1 MDQAFQ
7 TAYFESIAALTF
19 VLNEVTEYIQEAID
33 VTAES
38 QKISKSLGRTF
49 SLANDELKPALN
61 NLNGTITQKL
71 SVAFAG
77 LEKGL
82 SLNTEEV
89 INLAVEQK
97 ILGQEY
103 KKTIALFA
111 DLQKSFNFS
120 TTQSNQLSK
129 VLQNT
134 STKFG
139 VSVEFL
145 VDSLDSFLQKNKDI
159 LSVTDLTQPAA
170 EAVTMLRGM
179 FGEGSSNQKD
189 LESFIGLLLSSGTSG
204 IKEISNLGITQ
215 ERRLLGTAKSAE
227 EFTDIVIAALRK
239 SYDTV
244 QRSLAGVGN
253 AGDVLTNKTLISST
267 LFEQAGGSVIRLGNQ
282 LDDIITAFEEA
293 DKNTTDFSQK
303 LAKAF
308 DPLKEGFLVYIE
320 AGTETLDEFFNL
332 IKSGTTKVQDFITN
346 NIENLS
352 ATKLATGA
360 LISLAAAAA
369 STNIALRASVR
380 ARDVRLEAITRPGP
394 VVTVGEQLKT
404 FFQPLTN
411 LLKGAIFSP
420 IATFKVAFG
429 ALVTGAKALLLPL
442 LKIVGIFAL
451 VGTVVGGFISSIK
464 EGLDLG
470 PFFKGIKDVAMGLFK
485 VFFKIGEFIGKV
497 FTVVLYPVVLLFN
510 KLGGLLSYIVGSDSE
525 KTTDQIKQNLQE
537 KQKIDILGE
546 IASNTASTSQGINDL
561 SKDKTTSTP
570 PSGAKDPQKV
580 AQTFRERALFEMA
593 ARILEQSKVQVILA
607 KGSSVL
613 DPDTGIKIISSD
625 IKQSLDRVVEKLGGL
640 EVLLKGIDNKN
651 LESVLK
657 QGDLIDVLKSV
668 DYTQANTTEEV
679 RVIIESN
686 VDTITATAGY
696 GGG

>member
-1 MDQAFQ
+1 MTPEFQ
-7 TAYFESIAALTF
+7 TAYFESIAGLTF
-19 VLNEVTEYIQEAID
+19 ALNEITDYIQEAID

-134 STKFG
+134 STQFG

-227 EFTDIVIAALRK
+227 EFTNIVISALRK

-282 LDDIITAFEEA
+282 LDDIIAAFERAEG
-293 DKNTTDFSQK
+293 NTLDFSQK

-308 DPLKEGFLVYIE
+308 DPLKEGFLFYIE
-320 AGTETLDEFFNL
+320 SGSETLDKFFNL

-352 ATKLATGA
+352 VTKLATGA
-360 LISLAAAAA
+360 LVGLAAAAVSA
-369 STNIALRASVR
+369 KLALQAKALKERASFI
-380 ARDVRLEAITRPGP
+380 RLEAITRPGP
-394 VVTVGEQLKT
+394 AVTIGEQVKT
-404 FFQPLTN
+404 FFEPLT
-411 LLKGAIFSP
+411 KAIFSP
-420 IATFKVAFG
+420 MATLRTALG
-429 ALVTGAKALLLPL
+429 ALLTSAKALLFPF
-442 LKIVGIFAL
+442 LKVAGIFVL
-451 VGTVVGGFISSIK
+451 VATVVGGFISSIK

-470 PFFKGIKDVAMGLFK
+470 PFFKGIKDVAIGLFK

-497 FTVVLYPVVLLFN
+497 FTVVLEPVVSLFN
-510 KLGGLLSYIVGSDSE
+510 KLGGILSSIFGSDSE
-525 KTTDQIKQNLQE
+525 KATDEIKQNLQE

-546 IASNTASTSQGINDL
+546 IAANTASTSQGIDDL
-561 SKDKTTSTP
+561 SKDKTSSTT
-570 PSGAKDPQKV
+570 PSSARDPQKV
-580 AQTFRERALFEMA
+580 AQTFRERALLEMA
-593 ARILEQSKVQVILA
+593 DRILEQSKVPVLIS
-607 KGSSVL
+607 KGTVSGGS
-613 DPDTGIKIISSD
+613 TGTPTVTPGITE
-625 IKQSLDRVVEKLGGL
+625 SLDKVVEKLGGL
-640 EVLLKGIDNKN
+640 ELLLKGIDSKN

-668 DYTQANTTEEV
+668 DYTRAKTADE
-679 RVIIESN
+679 VIITIEN
-686 VDTITATAGY
+686 KVDDVTASY
-696 GGG
+696 GG